1 MISHGI
7 GDRLAFGMWHARAL
21 MPSTTDD
28 LTLFHQHR
36 TDRRIWRRP
45 ANPLARF
52 IKRQA
57 HPMRVV
63 HPRIRSLSF
72 IFPHAAGKIMDD
84 ANSLPA
90 LMPKL

>member
-21 MPSTTDD
+21 MPPATDE
-28 LTLFHQHR
+28 LIVFHQHR
-36 TDRRIWRRP
+36 TDRRIRRRP

-63 HPRIRSLSF
+63 HPRIRSLNF
-72 IFPHAAGKIMDD
+72 IFPHPAGKIMDD
-84 ANSLPA
+84 ANSLSA